1 MESPHDQNATDVV
14 NIIAFDSVDS
24 TNSELVRMCAAGPI
38 SPWTVVVAG
47 EQTAGRG
54 RLGRTWQSDPGAG
67 MWASV
72 VVDLDGCPQP
82 QWLPLMAGLSLC
94 TVSSE
99 LTGAKVGVKWP
110 NDVVL
115 GERKLAGILTEA
127 LPGTS
132 RYIVGM
138 GLNFDTDVY
147 PGAVGVRELMPSGYV
162 INRDEILLKVIHS
175 LRDVI
180 TSWRDA
186 GWDTAPIRDQYVRAC
201 VSIGAELVITE
212 PSPTQPGSSTWRGYG
227 HGVDPAGHLVVREHE
242 SGSDRTVVAAD
253 VVHATIAPC
262 TPKNS

>member
-14 NIIAFDSVDS
+14 NIIALDSVDS